1 MALGFLEFCICLQY
15 NQGRTTQASLPLLQR
30 QLPGRTLLSSKTQKK
45 SLYLLGSITLQVLQN
60 KFPF

>member
-45 SLYLLGSITLQVLQN
+45 VTVSSWIYYSPGITE
-60 KFPF
+60 